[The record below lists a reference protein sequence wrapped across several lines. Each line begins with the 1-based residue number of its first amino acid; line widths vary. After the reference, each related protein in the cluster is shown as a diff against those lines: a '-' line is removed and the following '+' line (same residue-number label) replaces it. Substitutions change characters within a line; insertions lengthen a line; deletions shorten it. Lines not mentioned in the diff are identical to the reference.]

1 MEELCS
7 VERGSGVHQR
17 RKKERRDVQSATT
30 NFDEVSRELNC
41 SFELICVM
49 DDIVVGVYGVVR
61 LLEVGGVEF
70 MGGEESPVCLAW
82 AERLH
87 HHRPSPPLSV
97 MFHEC
102 L

>member
-7 VERGSGVHQR
+7 IERGSGVHQR

-61 LLEVGGVEF
+61 LLEVGGVES
-70 MGGEESPVCLAW
+70 MGGGVTGLLSLGGATTSSSSVSAFVC
-82 AERLH
+82 H
-87 HHRPSPPLSV
+87 VP
-97 MFHEC
+97 
-102 L
+102 